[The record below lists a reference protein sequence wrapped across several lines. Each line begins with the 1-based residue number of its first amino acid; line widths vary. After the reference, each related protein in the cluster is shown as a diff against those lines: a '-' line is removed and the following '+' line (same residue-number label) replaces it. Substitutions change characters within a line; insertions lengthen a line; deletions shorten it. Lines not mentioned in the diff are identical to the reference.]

1 MSLKMPEW
9 RGKSAFFDDDIL
21 QQIYLLMS
29 NASERITFVAP
40 YIGLW
45 EHFKSKLG
53 EASRRKIEISFLTR
67 DSEEERVPRKRPI
80 QDLARLKAH
89 GVDVIE
95 VPNLHAKIYM
105 NERTVLLS
113 SMNITLPSIANSHEF
128 AFMLRSEM
136 DA

>member
-1 MSLKMPEW
+1 MSLKVPEW

-29 NASERITFVAP
+29 NASERITFVTP

-45 EHFKSKLG
+45 EHFKSKLE
-53 EASRRKIEISFLTR
+53 EARRRKIEISFLTR

-80 QDLARLKAH
+80 QDLAWLKAH

-95 VPNLHAKIYM
+95 VPTEPIPVSWWQLSDRKISRM
-105 NERTVLLS
+105 APQR
-113 SMNITLPSIANSHEF
+113 IAVF
-128 AFMLRSEM
+128 YPMKTRIP
-136 DA
+136 